1 MARGGGG
8 GTGRRRNGTGA
19 ASCRGALGCVAPPG
33 AKSRCTGERMEP
45 AAGPAEGGC
54 GPAGGTSAGGRESG
68 GQGDWAGGAGGNWMA
83 THPTVGLCAG
93 RGSAALGR

>member
-1 MARGGGG
+1 M
-8 GTGRRRNGTGA
+8 
-19 ASCRGALGCVAPPG
+19 APPG